1 MRAPITP
8 EWLPFAVYLYPVY
21 PAGQLLPGYARHT
34 VNSRYRF
41 RQPQG
46 VTIVTEQATPAPAA
60 APILATAEVT
70 RRMLLLGELQEALA
84 ALGVRSVLA
93 RNHRL
98 VLQYNRVPYGPC
110 GMTDPQLHVFT
121 PDGTCVATTDGTTFH
136 LASGRQ
142 CPADDPAAA
151 ATFVR
156 HGVHAQCEPDPSC
169 SEMAPDNR

>member
-46 VTIVTEQATPAPAA
+46 VSIVTEQATPAPAA
-60 APILATAEVT
+60 AILATAEVT
-70 RRMLLLGELQEALA
+70 RRMLLLAELQEALA

-98 VLQYNRVPYGPC
+98 VLHYNVVPSGPS
-110 GMTDPQLHVFT
+110 GMTDPVLHIFT
-121 PDGTCVATTDGTTFH
+121 PEGTDIATTDGSSYH
-136 LASGRQ
+136 LARGEK
-142 CPADDPAAA
+142 CPACDPVAAA
-151 ATFVR
+151 VLIR
-156 HGVHAQCEPDPSC
+156 HGRYAERR
-169 SEMAPDNR
+169 A